1 MFNRNLQRM
10 TIDDKLERI
19 KNLITIE
26 SGVDITERSRER
38 DIVEMRAVYYKILRD
53 VHHFS
58 LTRIAKSIGYNH
70 ATVLH
75 ALNNYDAWSSFSN
88 NMVTCYN
95 NVKEIISNDENQDSV
110 YEDVMA
116 LRRRIEMLELSNQQ
130 LTMVIV
136 KNLRGKRENLHS
148 LVMEIPEDKIKKAYL
163 RLDALISC
171 L

>member
-1 MFNRNLQRM
+1 M
-10 TIDDKLERI
+10 TIEDKLERI

-58 LTRIAKSIGYNH
+58 LTRIANSIGYNH

-95 NVKEIISNDENQDSV
+95 NVKEIISNDENQDSI
-110 YEDVMA
+110 YDDVMA

-136 KNLRGKRENLHS
+136 KNLRGKRGTLHD
-148 LVMEIPEDKIKKAYL
+148 LIMEIPEDKIKKAYL

>member
-1 MFNRNLQRM
+1 M

-26 SGVDITERSRER
+26 SGVDISERSRER
-38 DIVEMRAVYYKILRD
+38 EIVEMRAVYYKILRD
-53 VHHFS
+53 VHHLS
-58 LTRIAKSIGYNH
+58 LTRIARSIGYNH
-70 ATVLH
+70 ATVLY
-75 ALNNYDAWSSFSN
+75 ALNNYDAWSAFSN

-95 NVKEIISNDENQDSV
+95 NIKEIISNDDNQDSV

-116 LRRRIEMLELSNQQ
+116 LRRRIEMLELSNQE

-136 KNLRGKRENLHS
+136 KNLRGKRETLHD
-148 LVMEIPEDKIKKAYL
+148 LIMDIPEDKIKKAYS
-163 RLDALISC
+163 RIDALISC

>member
-1 MFNRNLQRM
+1 M

-26 SGVDITERSRER
+26 SGIDISERSRER
-38 DIVEMRAVYYKILRD
+38 DVVEMRAVYYKILRD

-75 ALNNYDAWSSFSN
+75 ALNNYDAWSAFSN

-95 NVKEIISNDENQDSV
+95 SVKEIISNDENQDSV

-116 LRRRIEMLELSNQQ
+116 LRRRIEMLELSNQE

-136 KNLRGKRENLHS
+136 KNLRGKRETLHD
-148 LVMEIPEDKIKKAYL
+148 LIMEIPEDKIKKAYL
-163 RLDALISC
+163 RLEALINC

>member
-1 MFNRNLQRM
+1 M
-10 TIDDKLERI
+10 TIEDKLERI

-136 KNLRGKRENLHS
+136 KNLRGKRETLHD
-148 LVMEIPEDKIKKAYL
+148 LIMEIPEDKIKKAYL

>member
-1 MFNRNLQRM
+1 M

-136 KNLRGKRENLHS
+136 KNLRGKRETLHD
-148 LVMEIPEDKIKKAYL
+148 LIMEIPEDKIKKAYL

>member
-1 MFNRNLQRM
+1 M

-26 SGVDITERSRER
+26 SGVDISERSRER
-38 DIVEMRAVYYKILRD
+38 EIVEMRAVYYKILRD
-53 VHHFS
+53 VHHLS
-58 LTRIAKSIGYNH
+58 LTRIARSIGYNH
-70 ATVLH
+70 ATVLY
-75 ALNNYDAWSSFSN
+75 ALNNYDAWSAFSN

-95 NVKEIISNDENQDSV
+95 NIKEIISNEDNQDSV

-116 LRRRIEMLELSNQQ
+116 LRRRIEMLELTNQQ

-136 KNLRGKRENLHS
+136 KNLRGKRETLHD
-148 LVMEIPEDKIKKAYL
+148 LIMEIPDDKIKKAHS
-163 RLDALISC
+163 RIDALISC

>member
-1 MFNRNLQRM
+1 M

-26 SGVDITERSRER
+26 SGVDISERSRER
-38 DIVEMRAVYYKILRD
+38 EIVEMRAVYYKILRD
-53 VHHFS
+53 VHHLS

-70 ATVLH
+70 ATVLY
-75 ALNNYDAWSSFSN
+75 ALNNYDAWSVFSN

-95 NVKEIISNDENQDSV
+95 NIKEIISNEDNQDSV

-116 LRRRIEMLELSNQQ
+116 LRRRIEMLELTNQQ

-136 KNLRGKRENLHS
+136 KNLRGKRETLHNLI
-148 LVMEIPEDKIKKAYL
+148 MEIPDDKIKKAYS
-163 RLDALISC
+163 RIDALISC

>member
-1 MFNRNLQRM
+1 M

-58 LTRIAKSIGYNH
+58 LTRIANSIGYNH

>member
-1 MFNRNLQRM
+1 M

-110 YEDVMA
+110 YDDVMA

>member
-1 MFNRNLQRM
+1 M
-10 TIDDKLERI
+10 TIEDKLERI
-19 KNLITIE
+19 KNLIIIE

-58 LTRIAKSIGYNH
+58 LTRIANSIGYNH

>member
-1 MFNRNLQRM
+1 M
-10 TIDDKLERI
+10 TIEDKLERI

-58 LTRIAKSIGYNH
+58 LTRIANSIGYNH

-136 KNLRGKRENLHS
+136 KNLRGKRGTLHD
-148 LVMEIPEDKIKKAYL
+148 LIMEIPEDKIKKAYL

>member
-1 MFNRNLQRM
+1 
-10 TIDDKLERI
+10 
-19 KNLITIE
+19 
-26 SGVDITERSRER
+26 
-38 DIVEMRAVYYKILRD
+38 MRAVYYKILRD

-58 LTRIAKSIGYNH
+58 LTRIANSIGYNH

>member
-1 MFNRNLQRM
+1 M
-10 TIDDKLERI
+10 TIEDKLERI

-26 SGVDITERSRER
+26 SGVDITDRSRER

-136 KNLRGKRENLHS
+136 KNLRGKRETLHD
-148 LVMEIPEDKIKKAYL
+148 LIMEIPEDKIKKAYL

>member
-1 MFNRNLQRM
+1 M

-26 SGVDITERSRER
+26 SGVDITDRSRER

-136 KNLRGKRENLHS
+136 KNLRGKRETLHD
-148 LVMEIPEDKIKKAYL
+148 LIMEIPEDKIKKAYL